1 MARIVPL
8 YKKNSKTNVGNYR
21 PSSVLSVI
29 SKVFEK
35 VVFMQLSDYL
45 SENRLL
51 YEFQSGFRSSYSTD
65 TCLIHLTDYIKLEN
79 DKGNFTGMVLL
90 DLQKAFDTVDHTIL
104 LNKLKWL
111 GADVLTVQW
120 FRSYLT
126 GRTQVTDIDG
136 TMSEPKGVTCGVPQ
150 GSILGPL
157 LFLLYV
163 NDMASAVRCKLLLYA
178 DDSALIAS
186 GKNVADIESKLSSE
200 LEYVSNWLI
209 DNKLSLHLGKTQSIL
224 FGTKR
229 RLSTGV
235 KLNVICNG
243 NVIESKSNVTYLGV
257 TLDQFLSGEIIASNI
272 LYKSSNKLKFLYRNA
287 GKFNLSTKKLLI
299 SALIQCHFDYTCSAW
314 YNGLSKK
321 LKCRMQCTQNKII
334 RFMLNA
340 PHGGSMLDP
349 TNLN

>member
-1 MARIVPL
+1 
-8 YKKNSKTNVGNYR
+8 
-21 PSSVLSVI
+21 
-29 SKVFEK
+29 
-35 VVFMQLSDYL
+35 
-45 SENRLL
+45 
-51 YEFQSGFRSSYSTD
+51 
-65 TCLIHLTDYIKLEN
+65 
-79 DKGNFTGMVLL
+79 
-90 DLQKAFDTVDHTIL
+90 
-104 LNKLKWL
+104 
-111 GADVLTVQW
+111 
-120 FRSYLT
+120 
-126 GRTQVTDIDG
+126 
-136 TMSEPKGVTCGVPQ
+136 MSEPKGVTCGVEQ

-186 GKNVADIESKLSSE
+186 GKNVADIESTLSSE

-209 DNKLSLHLGKTQSIL
+209 DNKLCLHLGKTQSIL

-287 GKFNLSTKKLLI
+287 GKFNLETKKLLI

-334 RFMLNA
+334 RFIWMLNA
-340 PHGGSMLDP
+340 PWRFHVGANEFKHVELLPIEYRVEQLMLGQMFNIINGNAP
-349 TNLN
+349 TYLISGINMNQHRYSTRARELSVLFLGIKVLDLHHSCIKGYATGITYHLKLSNAPLKTLLNIKLRAKERINVQKKLAPKRVVLSYYIILHR